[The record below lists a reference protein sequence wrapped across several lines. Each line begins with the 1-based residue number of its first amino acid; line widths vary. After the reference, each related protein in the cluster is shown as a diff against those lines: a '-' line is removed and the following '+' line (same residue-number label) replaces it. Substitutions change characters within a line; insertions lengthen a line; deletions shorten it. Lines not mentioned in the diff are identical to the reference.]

1 MGAPRSRKDHPLR
14 FAPIRRCL
22 RLISAMADPLLRV
35 AGLRV
40 AFGPREI
47 LRGVEFAVAAGESV
61 ALLGPNGSGK
71 STCLNAISGLT
82 AIAGGDVEVAGVR
95 TSGWPVHRVV
105 RHGVVQVSQSRDLFP
120 DLSVEDNLRLGGHT
134 RSVAEIES
142 RFPEIYALFPR
153 LDERRRQVVR
163 TLSGGEQQMVAIG
176 RALMSRPR
184 LLLLDEPSG
193 GLSPQLVAETARTMT
208 ALRDR
213 GVTMLLVE
221 QNLGLALKAAD
232 RYLILRDGEVA
243 DGGAVSALAGSY
255 DDIVRAV
262 YL

>member
-1 MGAPRSRKDHPLR
+1 MS
-14 FAPIRRCL
+14 
-22 RLISAMADPLLRV
+22 DPLLRV

-40 AFGPREI
+40 AFGSREV
-47 LRGVEFAVAAGESV
+47 LRGIEFALMAGESV

-71 STCLNAISGLT
+71 STCLNAISGLI
-82 AIAGGDVEVAGVR
+82 AITGGEVEVDSVR
-95 TSGWPVHRVV
+95 TSGWPVHRIV

-120 DLSVEDNLRLGGHT
+120 DLTVGDNLRLGGHI
-134 RSVAEIES
+134 RSAAEIES
-142 RFPEIYALFPR
+142 RFAEIYALFPR
-153 LDERRRQVVR
+153 LVERRRQVVR

-193 GLSPQLVAETARTMT
+193 GLSPQFVSETARTMT

-213 GVTMLLVE
+213 GVTILLVE

-255 DDIVRAV
+255 DDIVRAI

>member
-1 MGAPRSRKDHPLR
+1 MP
-14 FAPIRRCL
+14 
-22 RLISAMADPLLRV
+22 DPLLRV

-47 LRGVEFAVAAGESV
+47 LRGLEFALAQGESV

-71 STCLNAISGLT
+71 STCLNAISGLV
-82 AIAGGDVEVAGVR
+82 AIAGGEIEVGGVR
-95 TSGWPVHRVV
+95 TAGWPVHRIV

-120 DLSVEDNLRLGGHT
+120 DLSVEDNLRLGAHT
-134 RSVAEIES
+134 RK
-142 RFPEIYALFPR
+142 PEDVETRLPQIYALFPR
-153 LDERRRQVVR
+153 LEERRAQFVR

-176 RALMSRPR
+176 RALMSRPK

-193 GLSPQLVAETARTMT
+193 GLSPQLVADTARTMS
-208 ALRDR
+208 ALRDL
-213 GVTMLLVE
+213 GMTMLLVE

-243 DGGAVSALAGSY
+243 DGGPVGALAGSY
-255 DDIVRAV
+255 DDIVRAI

>member
-1 MGAPRSRKDHPLR
+1 MS
-14 FAPIRRCL
+14 
-22 RLISAMADPLLRV
+22 DPLLRV

-47 LRGVEFAVAAGESV
+47 LRGVGFAVATGESV

-134 RSVAEIES
+134 RSAVEIES
-142 RFPEIYALFPR
+142 RLPEIYALFPR

-163 TLSGGEQQMVAIG
+163 TLSGGEQQMAAIG

-208 ALRDR
+208 ALRHR

-232 RYLILRDGEVA
+232 RYLILRDGQVA
-243 DGGAVSALAGSY
+243 DGGAVNALAGRY
-255 DDIVRAV
+255 DDIVRAI

>member
-1 MGAPRSRKDHPLR
+1 MSE
-14 FAPIRRCL
+14 
-22 RLISAMADPLLRV
+22 PLLRV
-35 AGLRV
+35 EGLRV

-47 LRGVEFAVAAGESV
+47 LRGVTFALAQGESV
-61 ALLGPNGSGK
+61 ALLGSNGSGK
-71 STCLNAISGLT
+71 TTCLNAISGLV
-82 AIAGGDVEVAGVR
+82 AISGGEVEVAGAR
-95 TSGWPVHRVV
+95 TSGWPVHRIV

-120 DLSVEDNLRLGGHT
+120 DLSVEDNLRLGGHSRTADDVET
-134 RSVAEIES
+134 RL
-142 RFPEIYALFPR
+142 PEILVLFPR
-153 LDERRRQVVR
+153 LEERRGQVVR

-193 GLSPQLVAETARTMT
+193 GLSPQLVADTARTMG
-208 ALRDR
+208 ALRDL
-213 GVTMLLVE
+213 GMTMLLVE

-232 RYLILRDGEVA
+232 RYLILRDGQVA
-243 DGGAVSALAGSY
+243 DGGPVSALAGSY

>member
-1 MGAPRSRKDHPLR
+1 MSE
-14 FAPIRRCL
+14 
-22 RLISAMADPLLRV
+22 PLLRV

-40 AFGPREI
+40 AFGSREI
-47 LRGVEFAVAAGESV
+47 LRGVEFSLAAGESV

-71 STCLNAISGLT
+71 STCLNAISGLV
-82 AIAGGDVEVAGVR
+82 AIAGGEVAVAGVS
-95 TSGWPVHRVV
+95 TSGWPVHRLV

-134 RSVAEIES
+134 RSATEIDS
-142 RFPEIYALFPR
+142 RFPEIFALFPR
-153 LDERRRQVVR
+153 LDQRRRQVVR

-184 LLLLDEPSG
+184 LVLLDEPSG
-193 GLSPQLVAETARTMT
+193 GLSPQLVADTARTMS

-213 GVTMLLVE
+213 GMTMLLVE

-243 DGGAVSALAGSY
+243 DGGAVSALAGRY
-255 DDIVRAV
+255 NEIVRAI

>member
-1 MGAPRSRKDHPLR
+1 MSKALLQVSN
-14 FAPIRRCL
+14 
-22 RLISAMADPLLRV
+22 LRV
-35 AGLRV
+35 C
-40 AFGPREI
+40 FGPREI
-47 LRGVEFAVAAGESV
+47 LRGVELAVAAGESV

-71 STCLNAISGLT
+71 STCLNAISGLV
-82 AIAGGDVEVAGVR
+82 AIASGEVEVGGVR

-134 RSVAEIES
+134 CTLDAVENRLAEIW
-142 RFPEIYALFPR
+142 ALFPR
-153 LDERRRQVVR
+153 LEERRRQTVR

-193 GLSPQLVAETARTMT
+193 GLSPQLVADTARTMT
-208 ALRDR
+208 ALRDH
-213 GVTMLLVE
+213 GMTMLLVE

-232 RYLILRDGEVA
+232 RYLILRDGAVA
-243 DGGAVSALAGSY
+243 GGGAVSALAGNY
-255 DDIVRAV
+255 DDIVRAI

>member
-1 MGAPRSRKDHPLR
+1 MSEA
-14 FAPIRRCL
+14 
-22 RLISAMADPLLRV
+22 LLQV
-35 AGLRV
+35 SDLRV

-47 LRGVEFAVAAGESV
+47 LRGVKFSLAEGESV

-71 STCLNAISGLT
+71 STCLNAISGLL
-82 AIAGGDVEVAGVR
+82 AIAGGEVKVAGVR

-120 DLSVEDNLRLGGHT
+120 DLSVEDNLRLGAHT
-134 RSVAEIES
+134 RK
-142 RFPEIYALFPR
+142 PEDVEARLPQIHALFPR
-153 LDERRRQVVR
+153 LQERRRQMVR

-193 GLSPQLVAETARTMT
+193 GLSPQLVADTARSMS
-208 ALRDR
+208 ALRDL
-213 GVTMLLVE
+213 GMTMLLVE

-232 RYLILRDGEVA
+232 RYVILRDGEVA
-243 DGGAVSALAGSY
+243 DGGPVSALAGSY
-255 DDIVRAV
+255 DDIVRAI

>member
-1 MGAPRSRKDHPLR
+1 MSE
-14 FAPIRRCL
+14 
-22 RLISAMADPLLRV
+22 PLLRV
-35 AGLRV
+35 SGLRV

-47 LRGVEFAVAAGESV
+47 LRGVEFALAQGESV

-71 STCLNAISGLT
+71 STCLNAISGLV
-82 AIAGGDVEVAGVR
+82 AISGGRIEVAGAR

-134 RSVAEIES
+134 RAAEAVEA
-142 RFPEIYALFPR
+142 RLPEILALFPR
-153 LDERRRQVVR
+153 LEERRRQMVR

-193 GLSPQLVAETARTMT
+193 GLSPQLVADTARTMS
-208 ALRDR
+208 ALRDL
-213 GVTMLLVE
+213 GMTMLLVE

-243 DGGAVSALAGSY
+243 DGGPVGALAGSY
-255 DDIVRAV
+255 DDVVRSI

>member
-1 MGAPRSRKDHPLR
+1 MS
-14 FAPIRRCL
+14 
-22 RLISAMADPLLRV
+22 DPLLRV
-35 AGLRV
+35 AGLHV
-40 AFGPREI
+40 AFGTREI
-47 LRGVEFAVAAGESV
+47 LRGVEFSLAAGESV

-71 STCLNAISGLT
+71 STCLNAISGWT
-82 AIAGGDVEVAGVR
+82 AIAAGDVEVAGVR
-95 TSGWPVHRVV
+95 TSGWPMHRVV

-134 RSVAEIES
+134 RSVAEIET
-142 RFPEIYALFPR
+142 RLPEIYALFPR
-153 LDERRRQVVR
+153 LGERRRQVLR

-208 ALRDR
+208 ALRER

-221 QNLGLALKAAD
+221 QNLGLALKTAD
-232 RYLILRDGEVA
+232 RYLILRDGIVA
-243 DGGAVSALAGSY
+243 GGGAVSALGGSY

>member
-1 MGAPRSRKDHPLR
+1 LATS
-14 FAPIRRCL
+14 
-22 RLISAMADPLLRV
+22 DPLLRV

-47 LRGVEFAVAAGESV
+47 LRGVELAVAAGESV

-71 STCLNAISGLT
+71 STCLNAISGLV
-82 AIAGGDVEVAGVR
+82 AIAGGEVEVAGVR
-95 TSGWPVHRVV
+95 TSGWPVHRIV
-105 RHGVVQVSQSRDLFP
+105 RHGVVQVSQTRDLFP

-134 RSVAEIES
+134 RSVDEIDS
-142 RFPEIYALFPR
+142 RLPEVYALFPR
-153 LDERRRQVVR
+153 LDKRRRQFVR

-193 GLSPQLVAETARTMT
+193 GLSPQLVADTARTMT
-208 ALRDR
+208 VLRDH

-221 QNLGLALKAAD
+221 QNLGLALTAAD
-232 RYLILRDGEVA
+232 RYLILRDGAVEG
-243 DGGAVSALAGSY
+243 GGAVSALAGNY
-255 DDIVRAV
+255 DDIVRAI

>member
-1 MGAPRSRKDHPLR
+1 MSE
-14 FAPIRRCL
+14 
-22 RLISAMADPLLRV
+22 PLLRV

-47 LRGVEFAVAAGESV
+47 LRGVEFVLAAGESV

-71 STCLNAISGLT
+71 STCLNAISGLV
-82 AIAGGDVEVAGVR
+82 AISGGDVEVAGVR

-120 DLSVEDNLRLGGHT
+120 DLPVEDNLRLGGHT
-134 RSVAEIES
+134 RSLEEIDH
-142 RFPEIYALFPR
+142 RLPEVYALFPR
-153 LDERRRQVVR
+153 LDERRRQIVR

-193 GLSPQLVAETARTMT
+193 GLSPQLVADTARTMA
-208 ALRDR
+208 ALRDL
-213 GVTMLLVE
+213 GMTMLLVE
-221 QNLGLALKAAD
+221 QNLGLALKTAD

-243 DGGAVSALAGSY
+243 DGGPVSALAGRY
-255 DDIVRAV
+255 DDVVRAI

>member
-1 MGAPRSRKDHPLR
+1 
-14 FAPIRRCL
+14 
-22 RLISAMADPLLRV
+22 MADPLLQV

-47 LRGVEFAVAAGESV
+47 LRGVEFAVATGESV

-82 AIAGGDVEVAGVR
+82 AITGGDVEVAGVR

-105 RHGVVQVSQSRDLFP
+105 RHGVIQVSQSRDLFL

-134 RSVAEIES
+134 RSAAEIES
-142 RFPEIYALFPR
+142 RFPEIYTLFPR

-255 DDIVRAV
+255 DNIVRAV

>member
-1 MGAPRSRKDHPLR
+1 MS
-14 FAPIRRCL
+14 
-22 RLISAMADPLLRV
+22 DPLLRV

-47 LRGVEFAVAAGESV
+47 LRGVEFALAAGESV

-82 AIAGGDVEVAGVR
+82 SIAGGEVEVAGVR

-134 RSVAEIES
+134 RSAAEIEA
-142 RFPEIYALFPR
+142 RLPEIYALFPR
-153 LDERRRQVVR
+153 LDERRRQVLR

-176 RALMSRPR
+176 RALMSLPR

-208 ALRDR
+208 ALRER

-232 RYLILRDGEVA
+232 RYLILRDGIVT
-243 DGGAVSALAGSY
+243 DGGAVSALGGSY
-255 DDIVRAV
+255 DDIVRAI

>member
-1 MGAPRSRKDHPLR
+1 MS
-14 FAPIRRCL
+14 
-22 RLISAMADPLLRV
+22 DPLLRV

-40 AFGPREI
+40 AFGSREI
-47 LRGVEFAVAAGESV
+47 LRGVEFVLTAGESV

-82 AIAGGDVEVAGVR
+82 AIAGGHVDVAGVR
-95 TSGWPVHRVV
+95 TSGWPVHRIV

-120 DLSVEDNLRLGGHT
+120 DLAVEDNLRLGGHT
-134 RSVAEIES
+134 RSAAEIES
-142 RFPEIYALFPR
+142 RVPEIYALFPR
-153 LDERRRQVVR
+153 LAERRQQMVR

-193 GLSPQLVAETARTMT
+193 GLSPQFVAETARTMT

-213 GVTMLLVE
+213 GVTILLVE

-243 DGGAVSALAGSY
+243 EGGAVSALEGGY
-255 DDIVRAV
+255 DDLVRAIF
-262 YL
+262 L

>member
-1 MGAPRSRKDHPLR
+1 
-14 FAPIRRCL
+14 
-22 RLISAMADPLLRV
+22 MADPLLQV

-47 LRGVEFAVAAGESV
+47 LRGVEFAVATGESV

-71 STCLNAISGLT
+71 STCLNAISGVT
-82 AIAGGDVEVAGVR
+82 AITGGDVEVAGVR

-105 RHGVVQVSQSRDLFP
+105 RHGVVQVSQSRDLFL

-134 RSVAEIES
+134 RSAAEIES
-142 RFPEIYALFPR
+142 RFPEIYTLFPR

-255 DDIVRAV
+255 DNIVRAV

>member
-1 MGAPRSRKDHPLR
+1 MS
-14 FAPIRRCL
+14 
-22 RLISAMADPLLRV
+22 DPLLRV

-47 LRGVEFAVAAGESV
+47 LRGVAFSLAAGESV

-82 AIAGGDVEVAGVR
+82 AIAGGEIEVGGVR
-95 TSGWPVHRVV
+95 TAGWPVHRVV

-120 DLSVEDNLRLGGHT
+120 DLSVEDNLLLGGYT
-134 RSVAEIES
+134 RSAAEIES
-142 RFPEIYALFPR
+142 RLPEIYALFPR
-153 LDERRRQVVR
+153 LDERRVQVLR

-184 LLLLDEPSG
+184 LLLLDEPSA
-193 GLSPQLVAETARTMT
+193 GLSPQLVAGTARTMT
-208 ALRDR
+208 VLRDH

-221 QNLGLALKAAD
+221 QNLGLALKGAD

-243 DGGAVSALAGSY
+243 DGGSVSALAGGY
-255 DDIVRAV
+255 DRIVRSI